1 MLEAV
6 TLDFWNTLFV
16 DSNGA
21 LRAQR
26 RLEVLRDELSAA
38 GLERSQPALDEG
50 IQAGF
55 DFFDEIWLRE
65 HRTPLCAEIVD
76 AILLNLRAALP
87 VEARE
92 RLTTQF
98 QWQLLDHPPE
108 PMPSLLMTLPVL
120 AGRYRLAV
128 VCDTGFSP
136 GVVIRRLLDRYCLLQ
151 YFSYLYFSDEH
162 GVSKPDK
169 RAFHATLDELGV
181 HPSAAAHVG
190 DLQRTDIAGAQA
202 AGMMAVHFIG
212 ANDYDAPR
220 STADAI
226 VRHFEDLPAALGN
239 LVCPGC

>member
-16 DSNGA
+16 DSNGT
-21 LRAQR
+21 RRERQR
-26 RLEVLRDELSAA
+26 LAVLREELAAA
-38 GLERSQPALDEG
+38 GLARSQLALDEG

-55 DFFDEIWLRE
+55 DFFDEIWLSQ
-65 HRTPLCAEIVD
+65 HRTPLCGEIVD
-76 AILLNLRAALP
+76 AILASLRAYLP
-87 VEARE
+87 AEARE
-92 RLTTQF
+92 RITTQF

-108 PMPSLLMTLPVL
+108 PMPGLLTTLPVL

-136 GVVIRRLLDRYCLLQ
+136 GVVIRKLLDRYCLLE
-151 YFSYLYFSDEH
+151 YFTYLYFSDEH
-162 GVSKPDK
+162 GVSKPDV
-169 RAFHATLDELGV
+169 RAFGTTLDALGV
-181 HPSAAAHVG
+181 RASQAAHVG
-190 DLQRTDIAGAQA
+190 DLQRTDVAGAQA
-202 AGMMAVHFIG
+202 AGMLAVHFVG